1 MARGL
6 SVGMTGRVRI
16 AMGDGDV
23 SENKE
28 PQEYRLRVKKMP
40 HPPGQ
45 TNLETTPRVFILGAG
60 AGMGGLIL
68 ITWLIILLI
77 LLAP

>member
-1 MARGL
+1 
-6 SVGMTGRVRI
+6 
-16 AMGDGDV
+16 V

-28 PQEYRLRVKKMP
+28 QQEYRLRVKKMP
-40 HPPGQ
+40 HPPGRS
-45 TNLETTPRVFILGAG
+45 NLETTPRVIFIGAG

-77 LLAP
+77 LLAS